1 VDGGV
6 VSPVAVDAA
15 RRLGADVVI
24 AVDISGGVADVTPE
38 TTLDTIFQAINIMYS
53 KIAAA
58 QLSRADVVIR
68 PNVGNIASGDF
79 TKRHEAI
86 LEGEKAA
93 QAALP
98 KIQALLG
105 ESVR

>member
-1 VDGGV
+1 
-6 VSPVAVDAA
+6 VDAA

-24 AVDISGGVADVTPE
+24 AVDISGGVADAVPE
-38 TTLDTIFQAINIMYS
+38 TTLDTIFQSVNVMYA

-58 QLSRADVVIR
+58 QLSRADVVIH
-68 PNVGNIASGDF
+68 PMVGYIASGDF

-98 KIQALLG
+98 KIRALLG
-105 ESVR
+105 EPVK

>member
-1 VDGGV
+1 MIV
-6 VSPVAVDAA
+6 
-15 RRLGADVVI
+15 
-24 AVDISGGVADVTPE
+24 VDISKGVSSAIPDS
-38 TTLDTIFQAINIMYS
+38 TLDSIFQSVNVMYA

-58 QLSRADVVIR
+58 QLPRADVVIQ
-68 PNVGNIASGDF
+68 PKVGYIASGDF

-98 KIQALLG
+98 KILHLLG
-105 ESVR
+105 EQTR